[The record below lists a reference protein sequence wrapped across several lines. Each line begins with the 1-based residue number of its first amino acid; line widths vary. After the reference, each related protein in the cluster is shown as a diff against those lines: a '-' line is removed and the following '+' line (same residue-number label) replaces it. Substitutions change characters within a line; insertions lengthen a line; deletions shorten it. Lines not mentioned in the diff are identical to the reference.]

1 MNELNILS
9 ANIGN
14 GWVRSRSVNSRKIS
28 TIMMKQG
35 IRRFIQMKGGKGL
48 AFRVKESTSVGK
60 SESSDD
66 YQIYI
71 TRSCQTAVPAQSE
84 RR

>member
-14 GWVRSRSVNSRKIS
+14 GWVKSHSVNGRKIS

-35 IRRFIQMKGGKGL
+35 IRRFIQMKGGKG
-48 AFRVKESTSVGK
+48 
-60 SESSDD
+60 ESSDG

-71 TRSCQTAVPAQSE
+71 RETITRVKRALGRLKGQP
-84 RR
+84 

>member
-14 GWVRSRSVNSRKIS
+14 GGVKSRSENGRKIS

-48 AFRVKESTSVGK
+48 EFRVKENTGVGK
-60 SESSDD
+60 GESSDG
-66 YQIYI
+66 YQICI